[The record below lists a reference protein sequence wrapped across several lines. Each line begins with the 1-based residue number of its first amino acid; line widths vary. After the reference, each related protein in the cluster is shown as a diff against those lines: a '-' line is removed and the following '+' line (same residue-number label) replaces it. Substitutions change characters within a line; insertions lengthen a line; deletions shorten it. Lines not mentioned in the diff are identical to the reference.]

1 MIEVILMI
9 FVASGNGSFQI
20 VADKEIQTIEECVNT
35 AIKINAGKDVFNAAC
50 YIKQKTDN
58 L

>member
-1 MIEVILMI
+1 MI
-9 FVASGNGSFQI
+9 FVATGNGSFEI

-35 AIKINAGKDVFNAAC
+35 AIKINAGKDIFNAAC
-50 YIKQKTDN
+50 YIKQTIDD